1 MNQQPFFA
9 PLDTQHYEMTLKT
22 LLKSNKEKIT
32 NLLTQKQFT
41 FENLIHPID
50 EMSNELHI
58 LWAQLSHSHHVIDT
72 EEVRELYNKCLP
84 LLSDYQSELGQNI
97 DLFNAFKQIA
107 NDPHFE
113 NETPEKRKMITDSL
127 RDFHLSGIELNEE
140 KKKLFRDLDKKLSE
154 LSSRFA
160 ENVLDATQAWIKP
173 INSLELLVGLP
184 SHTLSYAA
192 KKAVEHK
199 KEGWVLTLE
208 MPCYQAVM
216 TCAENRELR
225 REMYTAFVSRAS
237 ELDAPAFDNTT
248 VMQEILSLRHQ
259 MANLLGFHDYAEL
272 SLATKML
279 KKPEE
284 VLKFLN
290 ELADLARPFA
300 QKEIQTLEAFAKE
313 EDDLEKLEAW
323 DLAYYSE
330 KLQKKLFDFT
340 NEELRPYFPEEKVL
354 TGLFDLVFQLYG
366 IQIEAI
372 EPPSLW
378 HPDVK
383 CYCIKN
389 LLQEPM
395 GYFYLDLYARAQ
407 KRGGA
412 WMDDYCSRYRQLSGN
427 LQLPIAFL
435 VCNFTPPD
443 ETHPSLLTHDDVL
456 TLFHEFGH
464 GLHHLL
470 TQVDILE
477 ISGISGVEWDAVEL
491 PSQFMENFCWEK
503 SVLDKIA
510 VHYKTGQPLPASLYT
525 QLRASKNFQSAMQL
539 MRQLE
544 FALFDFHLHL
554 DFQMNL
560 SSDFIQNILNTVR
573 AKVSVT
579 PVIEANRF
587 QHGFSHIF
595 AGGYA
600 AGYYSYKWAEV
611 LSSDVYALFAEKGV
625 ISTDV
630 GQHFLE
636 TLLSRG
642 GSDTAMNL
650 FKAFRGREPHVDAL
664 LEASGLK

>member
-1 MNQQPFFA
+1 MTQQPFFV
-9 PLDTQHYEMTLKT
+9 PIDVSHYEITLKT
-22 LLKSNKEKIT
+22 VLEKNKEKIAE
-32 NLLTQKQFT
+32 LLTQPHFT
-41 FENLIHPID
+41 FENLIHPLD
-50 EMSNELHI
+50 EISNELHI
-58 LWAQLSHSHHVIDT
+58 LWAQLSHSHNVVDT
-72 EEVRELYNKCLP
+72 EKVRELYNKCLP
-84 LLSDYQSELGQNI
+84 LLSDYQSELGQNVE
-97 DLFNAFKQIA
+97 LFNAFKQIA
-107 NDPHFE
+107 NASSFE
-113 NETPEKRKMITDSL
+113 NEAPEKQKMIKDSL
-127 RDFHLSGIELNEE
+127 RDFHLSGINLSSE
-140 KKKLFRDLDKKLSE
+140 KKQLFRELDKKLAE

-160 ENVLDATQAWIKP
+160 ENILDATQAWVKSIG
-173 INSLELLVGLP
+173 SLDLLAGLP
-184 SHTLSYAA
+184 AHTLNYAA
-192 KKAVEHK
+192 KKALEHK

-225 REMYTAFVSRAS
+225 QEMYTAFVSRAS
-237 ELDAPAFDNTT
+237 DLDNPAFDNTN
-248 VMQEILSLRHQ
+248 VMQEILSLRQQ
-259 MANLLGFHDYAEL
+259 MANLLEFHDYAEL

-284 VLKFLN
+284 VLNFLN
-290 ELADLARPFA
+290 KLADLAYPFA
-300 QKEIQTLEAFAKE
+300 QKEIQTLEKFAKE
-313 EDDLEKLEAW
+313 HDDIEKLEAW
-323 DLAYYSE
+323 DVAYYSE
-330 KLQKKLFDFT
+330 KLQKKLFNFT
-340 NEELRPYFPEEKVL
+340 SEELRPYFPEKKVL
-354 TGLFDLVFQLYG
+354 TGLFDLVLQLYG
-366 IQIEAI
+366 IHIEPF
-372 EPPSLW
+372 EPPSRW

-383 CYCIKN
+383 CYCIRN
-389 LLQEPM
+389 QQQELI
-395 GYFYLDLYARAQ
+395 GYFYLDLYARSQ

-412 WMDDYCSRYRQLSGN
+412 WMDDYCSRYRKLSGE

-435 VCNFTPPD
+435 VCNFAPPD

-470 TQVDILE
+470 TQIEILE

-503 SVLDKIA
+503 NVLDKIA
-510 VHYKTGQPLPASLYT
+510 GHYETGKPLPESLFT
-525 QLRASKNFQSAMQL
+525 QLQASKNFQSAMQL

-544 FALFDFHLHL
+544 FALFDFHIHL
-554 DFQMNL
+554 DFQAN
-560 SSDFIQNILNTVR
+560 SAGDFIQKTLDAVR
-573 AKVSVT
+573 KKVSVT
-579 PVIEANRF
+579 PIIKANRF

-625 ISTDV
+625 VSTEI
-630 GQHFLE
+630 GQHFLA

-650 FKAFRGREPHVDAL
+650 FKSFRGREPQVDAL